1 MLFSS
6 RKFTRISILVVAF
19 FVSFAT
25 MSFSIDTNLPITV
38 DNVEFLYQFGESASI
53 YADLNTS
60 VNIDE
65 SFINIYTENKPI
77 SVLPLE
83 ISSENTIDQ
92 SINLSKLGID
102 PFTRV
107 YYWFVFQYGENQS
120 FTSPS
125 YWFDYVDNRFDWKF
139 RQTEGIE
146 IYWQTGDE
154 IFVQSVYNTVKTS
167 LEAVSEVLNAQIET
181 PLQVVIY
188 PNAVDLQSALQ
199 ITGQQWV
206 AGHANP
212 EIGKVFISLQN
223 GQNQLLELERQL
235 PHEIMHLAEYQI
247 AGPSYLQQP
256 AWLKEG
262 LASSIELYP
271 NPDFQRIVNAAVEN
285 GTLVPISQFC
295 SDFPTESSSSFLAY
309 AQSKSFVKY
318 LQNLSGNDTLQNLI
332 LTYRN
337 GTSCE
342 QGFKT
347 VYGISL
353 SEADANWKNETFGIK
368 NNEFNLFGTTLPFF
382 IIGFIILGAI
392 VIILIFRKKK
402 PIENEY

>member
-1 MLFSS
+1 
-6 RKFTRISILVVAF
+6 
-19 FVSFAT
+19 
-25 MSFSIDTNLPITV
+25 MSFSIDTNSPITV
-38 DNVEFLYQFGESASI
+38 ENVEFVFQFGDSASI
-53 YADLNTS
+53 YADLYTS
-60 VNIDE
+60 VKIDE

-77 SVLPLE
+77 SVLPVN
-83 ISSENTIDQ
+83 ITSENTIDQ

-107 YYWFVFQYGENQS
+107 YYWFVLQYGENQS
-120 FTSPS
+120 YTSPS

-167 LEAVSEVLNAQIET
+167 LEAVSEVLDAQIPT
-181 PLQVVIY
+181 PLQIVIY
-188 PNAVDLQSALQ
+188 PNANDLQSALQ

-212 EIGKVFISLQN
+212 EIGKIFISLQN
-223 GQNQLLELERQL
+223 GPNQLLELERQL

-271 NPDFQRIVNAAVEN
+271 NPDFQRVLNSAVEN

-295 SDFPTESSSSFLAY
+295 SEFPLESSNSFLAY
-309 AQSKSFVKY
+309 AQSVSFIKY
-318 LQNLSGNDTLQNLI
+318 LQNLAGNDTLQNLI

-368 NNEFNLFGTTLPFF
+368 NNEFDLFGSSLPLF
-382 IIGFIILGAI
+382 IIGFFILGAI
-392 VIILIFRKKK
+392 VLILIFRKKK